1 MITTTNY
8 LTKYGF
14 TLPEV
19 FGKIDNL
26 VLRQDGYINFDLV
39 ILATPTTPF
48 DQALKKQSITIP
60 YQKSKDFVYSNND
73 ELIAQID
80 TWILTA
86 TEPKDIGSGIEEVKV
101 LSGVWE
107 VV

>member
-39 ILATPTTPF
+39 VLATPITPF

-60 YQKSKDFVYSNND
+60 YQVAKDFTYTNNA
-73 ELIAQID
+73 ELVAQVE
-80 TWILTA
+80 TWLLTA
-86 TEPKDIGSGIEEVKV
+86 TEPKDIGGGIEEVKIIE
-101 LSGVWE
+101 GIWE